1 MIMHMSCGAPGAG
14 WPRRP
19 GNGMLTSKIQARD
32 GAGLTGATGVPHRGH
47 EYGAASSDPG
57 FQTADR
63 ADTPAVSRAA
73 ARAQSS
79 RAHVLRSH
87 KALTS

>member
-1 MIMHMSCGAPGAG
+1 
-14 WPRRP
+14 
-19 GNGMLTSKIQARD
+19 MLTSEIQARD

-47 EYGAASSDPG
+47 EDGATSIDPR

-73 ARAQSS
+73 ARA
-79 RAHVLRSH
+79 
-87 KALTS
+87 